1 MDNLGLGRLSPG
13 TLTPMSGEIEVLL
26 TARGGVGSAR
36 ALMAAGVSRRIIEA
50 AVRRRLVTRIR
61 QDALVLTALREAAT
75 PWERRVLDAR
85 AVGHSLARPDSHH
98 ALSHTSSLAV
108 LGLPYYGRDSL
119 VHLVRTDG
127 QRGRRDATVWVHRP
141 VDPSW
146 VVEEEELRLVEPALA
161 ALQVAATHGAE
172 AGIVALD
179 GVLRQAEEADLA
191 ATQEHNGPALDNR
204 HAPALDNRHGTALDN
219 RHAPALDNRH
229 APALDNRHGPA
240 RDSRHGPARERVVE
254 LTERALAEGFGS
266 ATHTVREVVA
276 AADGRSEST
285 GESRTR
291 WLVRALGWA
300 CTPQVELRD
309 EHGQFVARVDL
320 LLDDWRVVIE
330 FDGAVKYTDPAV
342 VFAEKDRERR
352 IRDLGYEVVRLRWA
366 DLDRPAYVR
375 QLILKAI
382 ARAGASAA

>member
-1 MDNLGLGRLSPG
+1 
-13 TLTPMSGEIEVLL
+13 MSGEIEVLL

-229 APALDNRHGPA
+229 APALDNRHAPALDNRHGPA

>member
-1 MDNLGLGRLSPG
+1 
-13 TLTPMSGEIEVLL
+13 MSGEIEVLL